1 MTETEA
7 EAWRAW
13 GLWEMLA
20 KLQPENYGWSSR
32 CPGEMGLWGFR
43 QDCGGERRRGI
54 GIYGQTR
61 EQIGRGIGIY
71 GQTREQIG
79 RGIAIYD
86 RLGNRSDEEL
96 EFTDRLGNRSDE
108 ELEFTDRLG
117 NRSGTDAGS
126 RKRTRCRES
135 GNPWPR
141 GRKSAQVG
149 NRCRRGTD
157 AGEEQMPERNRCRRG
172 TDAGEEQMP
181 ERNRCRHLQLFTAL
195 ILRINFS

>member
-61 EQIGRGIGIY
+61 EQIG
-71 GQTREQIG
+71 
-79 RGIAIYD
+79 
-86 RLGNRSDEEL
+86 
-96 EFTDRLGNRSDE
+96 
-108 ELEFTDRLG
+108 
-117 NRSGTDAGS
+117 
-126 RKRTRCRES
+126 
-135 GNPWPR
+135 
-141 GRKSAQVG
+141 
-149 NRCRRGTD
+149 NRCRKSEEDKMPRKRQPLAPRSEVGTSRQ
-157 AGEEQMPERNRCRRG
+157 QMPERNRCRRG
-172 TDAGEEQMP
+172 TDAG
-181 ERNRCRHLQLFTAL
+181 T
-195 ILRINFS
+195 FSCSQR